1 MSRKQLKAGDSEGFL
16 RAFTDEWAELQ
27 LEHKV
32 ELAFSLAPTTR
43 KGVLALTVR
52 AVGPLNGSEAIL
64 RAKYTC
70 EYPTAAVGTFEACL
84 YQSMIRT
91 GRILREQEKW
101 PMGRA

>member
-1 MSRKQLKAGDSEGFL
+1 MSRKPLKAADSEGFL
-16 RAFTDEWAELQ
+16 RAFTDEWAELE

-32 ELAFSLAPTTR
+32 CLGFWLKPTSR
-43 KGVLALTVR
+43 KGVLALTVT
-52 AVGPLNGSEAIL
+52 AVEDVDTPDTRL

-84 YQSMIRT
+84 YQCMVRV
-91 GRILREQEKW
+91 GRIMREQVKW

>member
-1 MSRKQLKAGDSEGFL
+1 MSRKQLKSADSEGFL
-16 RAFTDEWAELQ
+16 RAFTDEWAELA
-27 LEHKV
+27 LDHKV
-32 ELAFSLAPTTR
+32 ELAFSMAPTSR

-52 AVGPLNGSEAIL
+52 AVGAGEAPEARL

-84 YQSMIRT
+84 YQCMVRT